1 MSEISLNAKKREIS
15 TKGVVNQLRKSG
27 YVPGIYYSH
36 GSAPVPFSVSEIALK
51 PLVFTSETHLVNL
64 TIENEEQIKCILKD
78 VQFDPVSDRVIH
90 IDLQGIS
97 ANEMISLQVPVL
109 VTGTAVGIKQGGVL
123 QQYLHKLDIECLPAN
138 IPQHLEIDVTNL
150 NIGDAIH
157 VRDLNFDNINILT
170 SEEASVVA
178 VTTMRVEAE
187 TTVAAATEE
196 SKEPEVIAKG
206 KVEEEE

>member
-36 GSAPVPFSVSEIALK
+36 GTNPITFSVPEIALK
-51 PLVFTSETHLVNL
+51 PLVFTAETHLVNL
-64 TIENEEQIKCILKD
+64 SFENEEAIKCILKD
-78 VQFDPVSDRVIH
+78 VQFDPVTDRVIH

-97 ANEMISLQVPVL
+97 ANEMISFQVPVL
-109 VTGTAVGIKQGGVL
+109 ITGTAIGLKQGGVL
-123 QQYLHKLDIECLPAN
+123 QQYLHKIDIECLPAN

-157 VRDLNFDNINILT
+157 VRDLKFDNINIIT

-187 TTVAAATEE
+187 TTVAATEE

-206 KVEEEE
+206 KVEED

>member
-1 MSEISLNAKKREIS
+1 MSEISLNVKKREIS

-27 YVPGIYYSH
+27 YVPGIFYSH
-36 GSAPVPFSVSEIALK
+36 GVDPVPFSVSEISLK
-51 PLVFTSETHLVNL
+51 PLVFTAETHLVNL
-64 TIENEEQIKCILKD
+64 VIDNEQPIKCILKD

-90 IDLQGIS
+90 VDLQGIS

-109 VTGTAVGIKQGGVL
+109 ITGTAIGIKQGGVL

-138 IPQHLEIDVTNL
+138 IPEHLEIDVTKL

-157 VRDLNFDNINILT
+157 VRDLKFENINILT

-178 VTTMRVEAE
+178 VSTMRVEAE
-187 TTVAAATEE
+187 TAAPAAEE
-196 SKEPEVIAKG
+196 VKEPEVIAKG
-206 KVEEEE
+206 KVEEE